1 MSLINDEVYY
11 IWNSSSDEISF
22 GILEYYITHNPKV
35 IFHVFLSQS
44 KYRSVYVEK
53 DPPCFDYHII
63 TEESENAATG
73 ALICSVLN
81 KFYNVAKEESL
92 DNNKQKGSLLLIE
105 NYKNQFQ
112 ELKKTLKMFRQI
124 KRHFSIMVL
133 TIEGSNGLVLRK
145 FRSHENRDNAPTP
158 VPCTSGEVK
167 TSFLERLATI
177 ATQTHSST
185 NRQSTK
191 SLAPYCMNCFRE
203 RKGQASLTD
212 SGNEYFCLSCFL
224 DSRIDLDSYHHENT
238 EKNSASVKIQGK
250 FSDYDKYKTEIK
262 TRTVGIQCS
271 ILGTEKKDRHLIAFK
286 KAKMHREEEGFL
298 PPIIGMIPRH
308 LQESRRSSFNGIPSK
323 TIGKIEKKVRSADLP
338 PLKQKDVSKSH
349 REEKGIYEL
358 FKNYQKLKSI

>member
-1 MSLINDEVYY
+1 MSLLNDEVYY

-63 TEESENAATG
+63 MEESENAATG
-73 ALICSVLN
+73 ALISSVLS
-81 KFYNVAKEESL
+81 KYYSIAMEEFL
-92 DNNKQKGSLLLIE
+92 DNNKQKVSLLLIE
-105 NYKNQFQ
+105 NYKNQYQ
-112 ELKKTLKMFRQI
+112 ELKNTLKMFKPI
-124 KRHFSIMVL
+124 KRHFNIMVL

-167 TSFLERLATI
+167 TSFLERLATL
-177 ATQTHSST
+177 ATHTHSFT
-185 NRQSTK
+185 NKQSTK

-203 RKGQASLTD
+203 RKGQASMTD

-224 DSRIDLDSYHHENT
+224 DSRISLDSYHHDHT
-238 EKNSASVKIQGK
+238 EKISATVKIQEK
-250 FSDYDKYKTEIK
+250 YSDSEKYKTEIK

-271 ILGTEKKDRHLIAFK
+271 ILETGKKDRHLIACG
-286 KAKMHREEEGFL
+286 KATMHREEKGFL

-308 LQESRRSSFNGIPSK
+308 LQDPRRSSFNGIPSK
-323 TIGKIEKKVRSADLP
+323 TLAKIEKKIRSADLP
-338 PLKQKDVSKSH
+338 LLKQKDVSKSQKQ
-349 REEKGIYEL
+349 EKGIYEL
-358 FKNYQKLKSI
+358 YKNYQKLKSV

>member
-1 MSLINDEVYY
+1 MSLVNDEVYY

-73 ALICSVLN
+73 ALISSVLS
-81 KFYNVAKEESL
+81 KFYNIVKEEPL
-92 DNNKQKGSLLLIE
+92 DNNKQKVSLLFIE
-105 NYKNQFQ
+105 NCKNQFQ
-112 ELKKTLKMFRQI
+112 ELKKTLKMFRHI
-124 KRHFSIMVL
+124 KRHFNIIVL

-158 VPCTSGEVK
+158 VPCASGKVK

-177 ATQTHSST
+177 ATHTDSFI
-185 NRQSTK
+185 NGQSTK
-191 SLAPYCMNCFRE
+191 SLALYCMNCFRE
-203 RKGQASLTD
+203 RKGQASMTD
-212 SGNEYFCLSCFL
+212 SGKEYFCLSCFL
-224 DSRIDLDSYHHENT
+224 DSRIDLDSYHHENA

-271 ILGTEKKDRHLIAFK
+271 ILETEKKDRQLIACQ
-286 KAKMHREEEGFL
+286 KATMHREEEGFL

-323 TIGKIEKKVRSADLP
+323 TLTKIEKKVRSADLP
-338 PLKQKDVSKSH
+338 PSKQKDVNKSH
-349 REEKGIYEL
+349 KQEKGIYEL
-358 FKNYQKLKSI
+358 YKNYQKLKSI